1 MKIVKVERL
10 EDRAIVAGGDVCSV
24 GRREAGAGL
33 LSGGDGPPAYHARQ
47 GRE

>member
-1 MKIVKVERL
+1 MKVKRL
-10 EDRAIVAGGDVCSV
+10 EDRAIVVGGDVCGV

-33 LSGGDGPPAYHARQ
+33 LPGGDGPPAYHARQ